1 MRCLGVKGGSGE
13 NFAQSERGCDP
24 GLANVDN
31 VDNGGL
37 GGLDFLTL
45 GTSQEGGVWRQGAAR
60 HKTHNC
66 QNCFLCN
73 THKSQQLGRPGTNH
87 QVNYLVRNWEN
98 YRAKFVLMIP
108 TKIQGTKGELLLDTV
123 CMINDQYWCVTG

>member
-1 MRCLGVKGGSGE
+1 ML
-13 NFAQSERGCDP
+13 P
-24 GLANVDN
+24 I
-31 VDNGGL
+31 
-37 GGLDFLTL
+37 
-45 GTSQEGGVWRQGAAR
+45 EGGVWRQGAAR

-87 QVNYLVRNWEN
+87 QVNYLVRNWAN

-108 TKIQGTKGELLLDTV
+108 TKIQGTKGDWKAAPAGHSLYDK
-123 CMINDQYWCVTG
+123 

>member
-37 GGLDFLTL
+37 GGGLTSL
-45 GTSQEGGVWRQGAAR
+45 PWA
-60 HKTHNC
+60 
-66 QNCFLCN
+66 
-73 THKSQQLGRPGTNH
+73 
-87 QVNYLVRNWEN
+87 QVKRV
-98 YRAKFVLMIP
+98 VH
-108 TKIQGTKGELLLDTV
+108 G
-123 CMINDQYWCVTG
+123 

>member
-31 VDNGGL
+31 LDNGDL

-45 GTSQEGGVWRQGAAR
+45 GSTSQEGGAW
-60 HKTHNC
+60 
-66 QNCFLCN
+66 
-73 THKSQQLGRPGTNH
+73 
-87 QVNYLVRNWEN
+87 VNIL
-98 YRAKFVLMIP
+98 
-108 TKIQGTKGELLLDTV
+108 
-123 CMINDQYWCVTG
+123 